1 MSDFDKMHK
10 VINEKYLDIIRRHGR
25 IVDDEIKKVLTLY
38 DCKPSQIELE
48 VHPEFT
54 YKIKIKAN
62 EFKFDYS
69 FKVELENE

>member
-1 MSDFDKMHK
+1 MIDVDKMHK
-10 VINEKYLDIIRRHGR
+10 VINEKCMDIIRQHGR

-54 YKIKIKAN
+54 YTIKIKAN
-62 EFKFDYS
+62 EFKFDYN
-69 FKVELENE
+69 FKVELSND